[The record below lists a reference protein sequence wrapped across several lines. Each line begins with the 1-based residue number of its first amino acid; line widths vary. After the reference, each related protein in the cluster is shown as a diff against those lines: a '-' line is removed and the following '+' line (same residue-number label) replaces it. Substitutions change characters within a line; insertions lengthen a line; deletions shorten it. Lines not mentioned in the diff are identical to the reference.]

1 MLRLKTE
8 SSSSSSSSACNHFEL
23 TDFPE
28 LEKVR
33 SLHKTY
39 TKDATQEQLDLMDGV
54 LVLLVRVLVQDG
66 ESIVAAS
73 STTTDQN
80 RDDATTDGNNTT
92 TSSSVTNSALRVAKA
107 LKTSRDI
114 PQVVKQEKN
123 TLKPMSA
130 EEFNVLRG
138 KLLDDF
144 AIYRYLRGHAWV
156 LDESTRLIIKM
167 LNWRHEY
174 KPENIRF
181 EEFLET
187 TAKSKMFIDTGYA
200 SDNGMPLFYMWVA
213 RDLLDN
219 SDENKSLKF
228 RHLIYLH
235 ERNFIREGRFKD
247 DNFQMNWVVDVSG
260 ISLNLVRRMKDI
272 FDDIGFYYPERLGR
286 VFVLN
291 APWTINLIWAFLS
304 PFLSEE
310 LKAKYM
316 MIKMDEL
323 KNKIGPDHLPTEFG
337 GNLQIDWDAYH
348 SQLMK
353 EDNERL
359 GEKK

>member
-1 MLRLKTE
+1 MLRLKSE
-8 SSSSSSSSACNHFEL
+8 SSTSGPGYQL
-23 TDFPE
+23 MDFPE

-39 TKDATQEQLDLMDGV
+39 TKDVTQEQLDLMDGV

-66 ESIVAAS
+66 EAIVAESTVSESSSDDAS
-73 STTTDQN
+73 S
-80 RDDATTDGNNTT
+80 NNH
-92 TSSSVTNSALRVAKA
+92 TSSVVRVAKA
-107 LKTSRDI
+107 LKATREI

-123 TLKPMSA
+123 TLKSMSA
-130 EEFNVLRG
+130 EEFNELRR

-144 AIYRYLRGHAWV
+144 AIYRYLRGHAWA

-174 KPENIRF
+174 KPENVRF
-181 EEFLET
+181 EEFLDT

-200 SDNGMPLFYMWVA
+200 SDNGMPLFYMWVS

-228 RHLIYLH
+228 RHLIYVH

-286 VFVLN
+286 VFVIN

-323 KNKIGPDHLPTEFG
+323 KNKIDPDSLPTEFG
-337 GNLQIDWDAYH
+337 GNLQIDWDAYY
-348 SQLMK
+348 SKLMK
-353 EDNERL
+353 EDKERV
-359 GEKK
+359 GEQK